1 MQYEIAMD
9 WEEQV
14 LQWIGN
20 DTQYKNFKFFVEL
33 EVELIICKAEIGQ
46 DVWLLVE
53 WQTRDAKWKELNV
66 RVRRNAFE
74 VVRERNML
82 K

>member
-53 WQTRDAKWKELNV
+53 
-66 RVRRNAFE
+66 
-74 VVRERNML
+74 
-82 K
+82 